1 MKHRAAHHNDRV
13 ARDDEDGKPCRK
25 SSVMLVARAPVADA
39 ERNDAAEQES
49 LVGDG
54 IEDHAERT
62 ALIVTPRDVAI
73 EAITDG
79 RKEKYRDG
87 GEALPI
93 LRAAFLDA
101 LPIVNRQRN
110 EYRDHEDPN

>member
-1 MKHRAAHHNDRV
+1 MKHRAADHNDRV
-13 ARDDEDGKPCRK
+13 ARYDEDGKPCRK
-25 SSVMLVARAPVADA
+25 CSVMLIARAPVADA

-54 IEDHAERT
+54 IEDHTERA

-73 EAITDG
+73 EAVTD
-79 RKEKYRDG
+79 RRDEKDRDG

-93 LRAAFLDA
+93 LRAAFLDT
-101 LPIVNRQRN
+101 
-110 EYRDHEDPN
+110 